1 MVISISREKVMGVVE
16 GLSVIL
22 SHKGDSG
29 FSFEQLWASKDERLK
44 LDIYYRESI
53 SDLEGHLMKWLKVS
67 SDQFSLNYSAE
78 GDYTLSIVL
87 KHWPSKLEGLLGNK
101 VQDYMVHSILAGW
114 LNNFAGLQIKQD
126 YATIASQDLD
136 DIRSIVMQ
144 KTFCSTTSS
153 RNVDTTSTDEKG
165 VATAVQRH
173 RDAQATDGAGTVM
186 TEERHDNDSVRMEE
200 GSAVC
205 SFRKNDGERKDTMSA
220 ACRTSSRKKDFVPV
234 YHHREETDWSGE
246 GIDELTRMMVPGRPH
261 TVIIREP
268 VHIPSGRPLDA
279 VMRPCEH
286 RLAPFEMPLEDPNE
300 M

>member
-22 SHKGDSG
+22 SQKGDSG

-114 LNNFAGLQIKQD
+114 LNNFAGLEIKQD

-173 RDAQATDGAGTVM
+173 
-186 TEERHDNDSVRMEE
+186 DNDSVRMEE

-205 SFRKNDGERKDTMSA
+205 SFRKNDGERKDTISA
-220 ACRTSSRKKDFVPV
+220 ACRTSRRKQDFVPII
-234 YHHREETDWSGE
+234 HHREETDWSGG

-268 VHIPSGRPLDA
+268 VDIPAGKPLDV